1 MAARRYRRRAVD
13 GADASAKH
21 ASAART
27 SRKHPPRG
35 DGKRVWRTHPVRAG
49 ALDELRRGMWQQIR
63 HTDPERAT
71 WIKGTRFAIRRRAN
85 NLHPSDRTILDELKV
100 TNQDLYAD

>member
-1 MAARRYRRRAVD
+1 
-13 GADASAKH
+13 
-21 ASAART
+21 
-27 SRKHPPRG
+27 
-35 DGKRVWRTHPVRAG
+35 
-49 ALDELRRGMWQQIR
+49 MWQQIR